1 MQFPSSLPSV
11 QTCCAVSPDSAHF
24 LGGSSGSNSLG
35 AELTLWD
42 RRNEKRFIRE
52 FKGHSE
58 SVQDCMFMSVEV
70 EKAEP
75 NWYDYSDADVYSCLY
90 RRLPYVAFLRVCSV
104 GSDSNVILWNQ
115 QSAGKLVYSLL

>member
-58 SVQDCMFMSVEV
+58 SVQDCMFVSVEV

-75 NWYDYSDADVYSCLY
+75 NWYDNSDADV
-90 RRLPYVAFLRVCSV
+90 VAVCIE
-104 GSDSNVILWNQ
+104 GSLTLHSLGCAQLEAILM
-115 QSAGKLVYSLL
+115 